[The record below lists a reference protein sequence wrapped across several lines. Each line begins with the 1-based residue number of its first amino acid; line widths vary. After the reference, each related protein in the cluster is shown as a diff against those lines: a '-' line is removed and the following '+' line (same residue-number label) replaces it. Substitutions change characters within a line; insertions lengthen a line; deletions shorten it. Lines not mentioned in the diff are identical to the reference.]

1 VVSGRKTVSKKN
13 IVPKEVNEHVVTREI
28 THDFVLEI
36 YEKAKRARKPERKK
50 ALHDAAEELSKHVGK
65 WLVE

>member
-1 VVSGRKTVSKKN
+1 MKKKD
-13 IVPKEVNEHVVTREI
+13 IVPKEVSDHMVVQEI

-50 ALHDAAEELSKHVGK
+50 ALHDAAEQLSKHVGK

>member
-1 VVSGRKTVSKKN
+1 VKKKD
-13 IVPKEVNEHVVTREI
+13 IVPEEVSNHVAVQEI

>member
-1 VVSGRKTVSKKN
+1 VSERKTVKKKD
-13 IVPKEVNEHVVTREI
+13 IVPEEVSNHVAVQEI

>member
-1 VVSGRKTVSKKN
+1 MSERKTVKKKD
-13 IVPKEVNEHVVTREI
+13 IVPEEVSNHVAVQEI

>member
-1 VVSGRKTVSKKN
+1 MKKKD
-13 IVPKEVNEHVVTREI
+13 IVPEEVSNHVAVQEI